1 MGKTATLFGGGF
13 KDTSTREYKDT
24 VEIGRILSEKGY
36 VVKNGGYSGLMEAVS
51 KGATENG
58 GTAIGYT
65 CGTFRS
71 TIGNKFLSST
81 VVSVDLYDRL
91 RHLIKNTDVYIFQK
105 GGIGTLSEF
114 FTVWDELRKIK
125 ETPIVSAPK
134 MILVGSHWRDI
145 VLSVSGLTTDSENS
159 KLTFVD
165 SLEELEKE
173 L

>member
-1 MGKTATLFGGGF
+1 MEKTATLFGGGF
-13 KDTSTREYKDT
+13 KDTSTKEYKDT
-24 VEIGRILSEKGY
+24 VEIGRMLSEKGY
-36 VVKNGGYSGLMEAVS
+36 VVKSGGYSGLMEAVS

-65 CGTFRS
+65 CETFRS
-71 TIGNKFLSST
+71 TKGNEFLSST
-81 VVSVDLYDRL
+81 VVSADLYDRL
-91 RHLIKNTDVYIFQK
+91 RHLIENTDVYIFQK

-114 FTVWDELRKIK
+114 FTVWDEMRKKK
-125 ETPIVSAPK
+125 EHPK

-145 VLSVSGLTTDSENS
+145 ILSVSGLITVAESC

-165 SLEELEKE
+165 SLEHLEKE